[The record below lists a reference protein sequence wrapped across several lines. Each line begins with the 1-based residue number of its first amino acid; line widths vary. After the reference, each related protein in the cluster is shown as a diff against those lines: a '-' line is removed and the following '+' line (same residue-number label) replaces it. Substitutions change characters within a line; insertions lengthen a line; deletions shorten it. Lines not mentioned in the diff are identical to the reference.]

1 MKEKTIQLNCAL
13 IKRQYVRK
21 DGTNGYS
28 MELYVP
34 ALNGSYRILTY
45 KDDQKAYYLLDSQ
58 CLYIGNK
65 TVGQYLNGDDEKAV
79 KEGK

>member
-1 MKEKTIQLNCAL
+1 MRKEIQLNCAL
-13 IKRQYVRK
+13 IKRQYTRK
-21 DGTNGYS
+21 DGSNGYC

-34 ALNGSYRILTY
+34 SLNGSYRILTY

-65 TVGQYLNGDDEKAV
+65 TVLQYLTDEHKDV
-79 KEGK
+79 K

>member
-1 MKEKTIQLNCAL
+1 MAKLTLNCAL
-13 IKRQYVRK
+13 VKRQYFRK
-21 DGTNGYS
+21 DGTKGYS

-58 CLYIGNK
+58 AVYIGDK
-65 TVGQYLNGDDEKAV
+65 TVNQYLKDEV
-79 KEGK
+79 KEEKK

>member
-1 MKEKTIQLNCAL
+1 MKKEIQLNCAL
-13 IKRQYVRK
+13 IKRQYQKK

-65 TVGQYLNGDDEKAV
+65 TVSQYLNGDEEQKDK
-79 KEGK
+79 K

>member
-1 MKEKTIQLNCAL
+1 MKEKEIKLNAAL
-13 IKRQYVRK
+13 IKRQYTKK

-28 MELYVP
+28 MELWVP
-34 ALNGSYRILTY
+34 SLNGSYRILTY

-65 TVGQYLNGDDEKAV
+65 TVAQYLKGEDDA
-79 KEGK
+79 KESK

>member
-1 MKEKTIQLNCAL
+1 MKEKLELNCCL
-13 IKRQYVRK
+13 VKRQYTKK

-34 ALNGSYRILTY
+34 ALNGSFRILTY

-58 CLYIGNK
+58 CKYIGNM
-65 TVGQYLNGDDEKAV
+65 TVGQYLNGKEENEKKDV
-79 KEGK
+79 K